1 MKLIYLLSVFFTS
14 LIYSTFSV
22 AAGDNLT
29 IKVDPD
35 SIDPKMQSVVY
46 HISPGNLSIASYR
59 QGNPSHFKVTLCRA
73 CNEKIYQLSP
83 TVELSYNEQAL
94 TSSDL
99 ALLVMKKEYRHITL
113 AINRKEQSID
123 YLIFSDIKKSELN
136 PLTTINDEPLGS
148 EQP

>member
-59 QGNPSHFKVTLCRA
+59 QGNPSHFKVTLCKV

-83 TVELSYNEQAL
+83 TAELSHNEQAIN
-94 TSSDL
+94 SSDL
-99 ALLVMKKEYRHITL
+99 ALLVMKKEYLHITL
-113 AINRKEQSID
+113 TINREKQSID
-123 YLIFSDIKKSELN
+123 YLTFRNSKKSEFDQA
-136 PLTTINDEPLGS
+136 IEIDDEPLGS